1 MPTDVDLVITLDII
15 TFCLL
20 SSFLLGIKSIGIH
33 STVDN
38 VLLFVTNLFQITTQ
52 IATFICNSVSEC
64 ITMVRNI
71 AADVIITVNRSYLK
85 Y

>member
-38 VLLFVTNLFQITTQ
+38 VPLFVTNLFQITAQ
-52 IATFICNSVSEC
+52 IATFIHNSTGRY
-64 ITMVRNI
+64 ITIVGNI
-71 AADVIITVNRSYLK
+71 MADVIIIVNRDHLK